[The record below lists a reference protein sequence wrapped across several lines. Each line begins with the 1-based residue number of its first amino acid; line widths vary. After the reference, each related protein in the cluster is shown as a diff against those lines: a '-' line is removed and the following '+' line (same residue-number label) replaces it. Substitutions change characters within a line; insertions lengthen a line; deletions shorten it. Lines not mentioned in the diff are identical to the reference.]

1 MSVDPVATIMGNSAQ
16 NNATDTNARNV
27 RNTNTANML
36 MQLMAR
42 GQSIDA
48 RTAHILGLPPSM
60 VGRSSSILPYYMGD
74 IESNLGMKAGELSQA
89 MQGITPQTE
98 LGQYQSILDRGQP
111 GFDAATKLSQ
121 DIVTGAEGD
130 KMVAEGQ
137 PAMDARMGVATGKR
151 NAALESLK
159 QTLNDIDAIQSKKG
173 FAGDSLGNRM
183 MKFNAT
189 KNINTQAAGDI
200 QGANFENAVSK
211 AALQQQARN
220 FRVSNLGIAD
230 STARG
235 DISRLGIPT
244 SAAASRFNTSMGPLS
259 FFNLGPHNYTP
270 NQNLPTVGPQPGIA
284 QLFSEGVNGI
294 SGAAGNSM
302 ANYFAKQRWGNNSGG
317 GGSLSPGN
325 DYSSA
330 YNGASGNEA
339 GYTPASSGGAYDG
352 AMSFD

>member
-16 NNATDTNARNV
+16 NNATDTNARNIK
-27 RNTNTANML
+27 NTNVANML

-60 VGRSSSILPYYMGD
+60 VGRSSSILPYYMSD
-74 IESNLGMKAGELSQA
+74 IESKLGMNAGSLTQA
-89 MQGITPQTE
+89 MQGISPQTE
-98 LGQYQSILDRGQP
+98 LGQYQSILDRAQP
-111 GFDAATKLSQ
+111 GFDAADRLAQS
-121 DIVTGAEGD
+121 ISTGAEGN

-137 PAMDARMGVATGKR
+137 PVNDARMGVATGKR

-173 FAGDSLGNRM
+173 FAGDSMGNRM
-183 MKFNAT
+183 MRFNAT

-220 FRVSNLGIAD
+220 FNVQNMGAAD

-235 DISRLGIPT
+235 DISRLGVPT
-244 SAAASRFNTSMGPLS
+244 SAAASRFNTSMQPMS

-302 ANYFAKQRWGNNSGG
+302 ANYFAKQRWGSNSG
-317 GGSLSPGN
+317 
-325 DYSSA
+325 SSNN
-330 YNGASGNEA
+330 YGEPISGNYNSS
-339 GYTPASSGGAYDG
+339 GPWDSGGAVQPTG
-352 AMSFD
+352 GSFGTGE